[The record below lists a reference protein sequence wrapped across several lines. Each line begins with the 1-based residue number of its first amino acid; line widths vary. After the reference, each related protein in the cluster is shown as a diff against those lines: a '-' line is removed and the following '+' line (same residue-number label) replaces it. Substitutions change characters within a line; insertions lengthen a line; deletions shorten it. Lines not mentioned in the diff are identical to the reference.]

1 MSTELYIL
9 LLFLFLLFLAVFSLI
24 CLAFLTP
31 WTKRVKSYFYT
42 KRYPFTLYGISKT
55 PFVGLFVE
63 DLNTQKGF
71 RRTEPEI
78 YLSLIIPAFNEE
90 FRLPKMLDECL
101 EYLNKR
107 AENSEEFT
115 FELVYYNRKFYQKIE
130 TKTLFPD
137 VALNYS
143 KQQNQNN
150 PIYVLKLNE
159 NIGKGGSVRAGV
171 LCARGRFL
179 LFSDADGAT
188 KFSDF
193 LKLEKE
199 MFSLCNGENEEKEQF
214 NGESSIDWT
223 HPALVVG
230 SRAHLA
236 DEAIAKRSL
245 LRTVLM
251 LGFHAMVWVFTVRT
265 VRDTQCG
272 FKLFSRAAA
281 AKLFSQQR
289 IERWA
294 FDVEL
299 IYLAERLNFSIAEV
313 CVEWEEIDGSKLT
326 PLVAGLQM
334 GRDILLLWFRY
345 TFGFWTISQN

>member
-1 MSTELYIL
+1 
-9 LLFLFLLFLAVFSLI
+9 
-24 CLAFLTP
+24 
-31 WTKRVKSYFYT
+31 
-42 KRYPFTLYGISKT
+42 
-55 PFVGLFVE
+55 
-63 DLNTQKGF
+63 
-71 RRTEPEI
+71 
-78 YLSLIIPAFNEE
+78 
-90 FRLPKMLDECL
+90 
-101 EYLNKR
+101 
-107 AENSEEFT
+107 
-115 FELVYYNRKFYQKIE
+115 
-130 TKTLFPD
+130 
-137 VALNYS
+137 
-143 KQQNQNN
+143 
-150 PIYVLKLNE
+150 
-159 NIGKGGSVRAGV
+159 
-171 LCARGRFL
+171 
-179 LFSDADGAT
+179 
-188 KFSDF
+188 
-193 LKLEKE
+193 
-199 MFSLCNGENEEKEQF
+199 MFSLCNGENEEKEKF

-272 FKLFSRAAA
+272 FKLFSRSAA

-326 PLVAGLQM
+326 PLLAGLQM

>member
-9 LLFLFLLFLAVFSLI
+9 LLFLFLLLLAAFSLI

-31 WTKRVKSYFYT
+31 WTKRVKSYFYK

-55 PFVGLFVE
+55 PFNGLFVE
-63 DLNTQKGF
+63 DSNTQRGF
-71 RRTEPEI
+71 RRTEPEV
-78 YLSLIIPAFNEE
+78 YLTLIVPAFNEE
-90 FRLPKMLDECL
+90 LRLPKMMDECL

-107 AENSEEFT
+107 AVNSEEFT
-115 FELVYYNRKFYQKIE
+115 FEVIIVDDGS
-130 TKTLFPD
+130 TDATVD
-137 VALNYS
+137 VALHYS
-143 KQQNQNN
+143 KQQNQDN
-150 PIYVLKLNE
+150 PIYVLKLTE

-171 LCARGRFL
+171 LCARGRFI

-193 LKLEKE
+193 SKLEKE
-199 MFSLCNGENEEKEQF
+199 MFSLCNGEEGEK
-214 NGESSIDWT
+214 NKGESSIDWT

-236 DEAIAKRSL
+236 EEAIAKRSL
-245 LRTVLM
+245 LRTILM
-251 LGFHAMVWVFTVRT
+251 LGFHAMVWLFTVRT

-313 CVEWEEIDGSKLT
+313 SVQWEEIDGSKLT
-326 PLVAGLQM
+326 PLLAGLQM

-345 TFGFWTISQN
+345 TFGFWTISQH

>member
-1 MSTELYIL
+1 MSTQLYIL
-9 LLFLFLLFLAVFSLI
+9 LLFLFLLFVAAFSLI
-24 CLAFLTP
+24 CLALLTP

-42 KRYPFTLYGISKT
+42 KRYPFTLFGISKT
-55 PFVGLFVE
+55 PFV
-63 DLNTQKGF
+63 
-71 RRTEPEI
+71 
-78 YLSLIIPAFNEE
+78 
-90 FRLPKMLDECL
+90 
-101 EYLNKR
+101 
-107 AENSEEFT
+107 
-115 FELVYYNRKFYQKIE
+115 
-130 TKTLFPD
+130 D

-150 PIYVLKLNE
+150 PIYVLKLVK

-171 LCARGRFL
+171 LCARGRFI

-193 LKLEKE
+193 SKLEKE
-199 MFSLCNGENEEKEQF
+199 MFSLCNGENEEEKF

-326 PLVAGLQM
+326 PLLAGLQM

>member
-1 MSTELYIL
+1 MSTQLYIL

-115 FELVYYNRKFYQKIE
+115 FEVFFGKVFFCSKYFYFFGLLLLMMEVLMRLNKNP
-130 TKTLFPD
+130 FPD

-193 LKLEKE
+193 SKLEKE

-272 FKLFSRAAA
+272 FKLF
-281 AKLFSQQR
+281 
-289 IERWA
+289 
-294 FDVEL
+294 
-299 IYLAERLNFSIAEV
+299 
-313 CVEWEEIDGSKLT
+313 
-326 PLVAGLQM
+326 
-334 GRDILLLWFRY
+334 
-345 TFGFWTISQN
+345 

>member
-1 MSTELYIL
+1 MSTQLYIL
-9 LLFLFLLFLAVFSLI
+9 LLFLFLLFVAAFSLI
-24 CLAFLTP
+24 CLALLTP

-42 KRYPFTLYGISKT
+42 KRYPFTLFGISKT
-55 PFVGLFVE
+55 PFV
-63 DLNTQKGF
+63 
-71 RRTEPEI
+71 
-78 YLSLIIPAFNEE
+78 
-90 FRLPKMLDECL
+90 
-101 EYLNKR
+101 
-107 AENSEEFT
+107 
-115 FELVYYNRKFYQKIE
+115 
-130 TKTLFPD
+130 D

-150 PIYVLKLNE
+150 PIYVLKLVK

-171 LCARGRFL
+171 LCARGRFI

-193 LKLEKE
+193 SKLEKE
-199 MFSLCNGENEEKEQF
+199 MFSLCNGENEEEKF

-272 FKLFSRAAA
+272 FKLFR
-281 AKLFSQQR
+281 FQ
-289 IERWA
+289 
-294 FDVEL
+294 
-299 IYLAERLNFSIAEV
+299 
-313 CVEWEEIDGSKLT
+313 
-326 PLVAGLQM
+326 
-334 GRDILLLWFRY
+334 
-345 TFGFWTISQN
+345 